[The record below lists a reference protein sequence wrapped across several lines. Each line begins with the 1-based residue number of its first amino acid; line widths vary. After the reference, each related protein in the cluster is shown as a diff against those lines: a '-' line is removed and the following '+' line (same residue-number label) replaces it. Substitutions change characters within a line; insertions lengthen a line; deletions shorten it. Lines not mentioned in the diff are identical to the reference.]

1 MVEGYRVRFDG
12 REVRCDLE
20 GLFVLAEA
28 GKVVVDTEVS
38 KPGEA
43 DFQRADSLSE
53 LAGRLKT
60 ADPWSAWDE
69 MESATSP
76 WEDARSAAAISEDDD
91 PDDDPDDDDPDDDLD
106 MDTQIMRSP
115 VTSSV
120 RTLTMPLVLEPV
132 LSDAD
137 IAPLEEPGVAQGGEP
152 PAAEDASVDSAAGE
166 EAAPGQ
172 VIAFPS
178 LHSHRDPSASGGYA
192 LDDRPLHRLPP
203 PPLPDLQRTLRKP
216 PRYTATLSY
225 LRLCML
231 VVIGVLL
238 LLVGRAYVLDTARMV
253 LPPHPSTASQGAADS
268 VTEPLIDPYAM
279 LESELRAQMSL
290 DLLEVTSESTFEEA
304 LFIELGRVKLDVA
317 SVRVTATDWAGRNRD
332 VPKSAEFRLRL
343 RFRSG
348 ELDRELAAV
357 GLVLGKYI
365 QRYSLEVPYLE
376 VVMASPEGGEA
387 KMFQLEPD
395 SARRFYIQ
403 RVDLKEYL
411 EEGLKP

>member
-1 MVEGYRVRFDG
+1 MEGYRVRFDG

-28 GKVVVDTEVS
+28 GKIAVGTEICQ
-38 KPGEA
+38 PGA
-43 DFQRADSLSE
+43 SDFQRADSLIE
-53 LAGRLKT
+53 LSGRLKT
-60 ADPWSAWDE
+60 ADPWSAWDD
-69 MESATSP
+69 MESATST
-76 WEDARSAAAISEDDD
+76 WEEEESTAPVSD
-91 PDDDPDDDDPDDDLD
+91 DDDLD

-115 VTSSV
+115 VAPSV
-120 RTLTMPLVLEPV
+120 RALAVPSVLEPV

-137 IAPLEEPGVAQGGEP
+137 IAPLEEAGEPQGDEP
-152 PAAEDASVDSAAGE
+152 PAVEETPNDDTAAEE
-166 EAAPGQ
+166 PAPGQ

-178 LHSHRDPSASGGYA
+178 LRPHREATASGGYA

-203 PPLPDLQRTLRKP
+203 PPLADLQRPLRKP
-216 PRYTATLSY
+216 PRHTATLSY
-225 LRLCML
+225 LRLGML
-231 VVIGVLL
+231 IVIGVLL
-238 LLVGRAYVLDTARMV
+238 LLVGRAYVLDTARTV

-268 VTEPLIDPYAM
+268 VTAPLIDVYTM

-332 VPKSAEFRLRL
+332 VPKSAEFRVRL

-348 ELDRELAAV
+348 ELDRELAAL

-376 VVMASPEGGEA
+376 VVMESPEGGEA
-387 KMFQLEPD
+387 EMFRLEPD
-395 SARRFYIQ
+395 IARRFYIQ

-411 EEGLKP
+411 EEGLKQ

>member
-1 MVEGYRVRFDG
+1 
-12 REVRCDLE
+12 
-20 GLFVLAEA
+20 
-28 GKVVVDTEVS
+28 
-38 KPGEA
+38 
-43 DFQRADSLSE
+43 
-53 LAGRLKT
+53 
-60 ADPWSAWDE
+60 
-69 MESATSP
+69 MESTTNS
-76 WEDARSAAAISEDDD
+76 WQDAGSAEPVSDGDAPGGA
-91 PDDDPDDDDPDDDLD
+91 PDDDPDDDLDDDLD

-120 RTLTMPLVLEPV
+120 RTLSISSVPSVLEPV

-137 IAPLEEPGVAQGGEP
+137 IAPLEEPGVP
-152 PAAEDASVDSAAGE
+152 PAAAEIAPAGDAVAAE
-166 EAAPGQ
+166 PPPGQ

-178 LHSHRDPSASGGYA
+178 RRVHRETSTSGGYA
-192 LDDRPLHRLPP
+192 LDDSLLPRLPP
-203 PPLPDLQRTLRKP
+203 PPLPDLRRTLHKP
-216 PRYTATLSY
+216 PRYTTTLSY
-225 LRLCML
+225 LRLSML

-238 LLVGRAYVLDTARMV
+238 LLVGRAYVLDTARTV
-253 LPPHPSTASQGAADS
+253 LPPHPSTAAPGAADRAG
-268 VTEPLIDPYAM
+268 EPLIDPYTM

-332 VPKSAEFRLRL
+332 VPKSAEFRIQL

-376 VVMASPEGGEA
+376 VVMASPEGGDA
-387 KMFQLEPD
+387 KLFQLEPD

-403 RVDLKEYL
+403 RVDLKEFL
-411 EEGLKP
+411 EGGLKQ